1 MRCDRPTHPDRLD
14 RLASAGTSA
23 PDGPRASSAEVTAV
37 LKKVLVT
44 GALRRIPK
52 HPVHRDIVLALLCLD
67 MERRYPYKELELNRY
82 LTSTLQTLNAV
93 VDHVTCR
100 RYLVDLG
107 FVRRDRA
114 GTRYFVNPLK
124 VESTLSPGAGND
136 AKTLLGMSSKW
147 VSCGVTFV

>member
-1 MRCDRPTHPDRLD
+1 MPDPVHPDRLD
-14 RLASAGTSA
+14 RVASSGATRTES
-23 PDGPRASSAEVTAV
+23 RQASSADIADA

-52 HPVHRDIVLALLCLD
+52 HPEHRDIVLALLCLD
-67 MERRYPYKELELNRY
+67 LQRRYAYNELELNRY
-82 LTSTLQTLNAV
+82 LATALQTMNAL

-114 GTRYFVNPLK
+114 GTRYFVNPLR
-124 VESTLSPGAGND
+124 VEATLSPDAASAATALLAEALGRGGA
-136 AKTLLGMSSKW
+136 AR
-147 VSCGVTFV
+147 